1 MKTAPTLLLADWIA
15 PMDRALVRHAAMLID
30 GTTIAEVGSADELRH
45 QYPHAE
51 TITWPDSI
59 LVPGLV
65 NAHVHC
71 ELSGDV
77 IDPVGSASADRL
89 FMASPGK
96 ENNRSAEADPTQ
108 TISTGDRFVAWLK
121 RVIAAAPVDATA
133 RQARAAENTRESIR
147 QCLQFGVTTIG
158 DISRHCGVTRQAIA
172 QSPLRAV
179 SFGEITAMA
188 QRRGMLDENIKLATD
203 TTHASEKMR
212 IGVTP
217 HAPYSVEIPAY
228 QRCVQLGLPIAT
240 HLAETPDEAEF
251 LADYT
256 GPLRDLW
263 DWLGFW
269 DDAVPTFAGGPIRL
283 AQSVGLLHA
292 AAVLAHV
299 NYCDDAE
306 LDILAAGNASVVYC
320 PRTHRFFGHAPHRWR
335 DMLARGINVAVGTDS
350 RASSPDLN
358 LLDDLRLLRQIAP
371 DMPAQTLWQLAT
383 TRAAAAL
390 GLSGTVGSLTP
401 GKQAD
406 VLVFPADGN
415 DPLEAILQ
423 SPSMVPRA
431 VWIGG
436 RLIH

>member
-1 MKTAPTLLLADWIA
+1 MTNDTTLLLADWIA
-15 PMDRALVRHAAMLID
+15 PMDRAPLRQAAIAID
-30 GTTIAEVGSADELRH
+30 GAAIVEVGSAGGLLKK
-45 QYPHAE
+45 YPHAE
-51 TITWPDSI
+51 KYDWPDAI
-59 LVPGLV
+59 LLPGLV

-71 ELSGDV
+71 ELSGAVAAMGPTD
-77 IDPVGSASADRL
+77 DFVG
-89 FMASPGK
+89 
-96 ENNRSAEADPTQ
+96 
-108 TISTGDRFVAWLK
+108 WLK
-121 RVIAAAPVDATA
+121 RVIAAAPVDATD

-147 QCLQFGVTTIG
+147 QSLHFGVTTIG
-158 DISRHCGVTRQAIA
+158 DISRHCGVTRQAFS

-188 QRRGMLDENIKLATD
+188 QRRGMLAENIKLATD
-203 TTHASEKMR
+203 TTHASEKLR
-212 IGVTP
+212 IGITP

-228 QRCVQLGLPIAT
+228 RRCVQLGLPIAT

-251 LADYT
+251 LANHT

-269 DDAVPTFAGGPIRL
+269 DQAVPAFAGGPIRL
-283 AQSVGLLHA
+283 AQVVGLLNA

-358 LLDDLRLLRQIAP
+358 LLDDLRLLRTIAP
-371 DMPAQTLWQLAT
+371 EVPAQTLWQLAT
-383 TRAAAAL
+383 TRPAAAL
-390 GLSGTVGSLTP
+390 GLADTVGSLTP

-406 VLVFPADGN
+406 VLVYPADGD
-415 DPLEAILQ
+415 DPLDAILQ
-423 SPSMVPRA
+423 SPGMVPQA
-431 VWIGG
+431 MWIGG
-436 RLIH
+436 RRFSPSPCTQGEGWGEGSLL